1 MRVDGLDTLQRL
13 PDQTLTVTAQ
23 DIDKS
28 RAWFDRVELK
38 RQQQRGTGILTVALR
53 SSGPAIDGSTDDWP
67 ADTEWAFI
75 DRRGTRA
82 NFNSSSRP
90 YEASSAVMV
99 TSTHLF
105 AAWRTTEKDLLN
117 NSGETENALFKHGGC
132 LDLMLATDP
141 DAKPDR
147 TEPALGDQRL
157 LITQVKGKTRA
168 LLYRARVPGTA
179 APVPF
184 SSPHR
189 TIHIDVVSDVSSEL
203 QLATNRE
210 GRYEISVP
218 LSVLHW
224 QPKPGAVY
232 RADIGLLRGTN
243 GQTTQRVYWSNK
255 ATAITADVPSEAELT
270 PRLWGKWK
278 VQ

>member
-1 MRVDGLDTLQRL
+1 VRVDGLETLKRL
-13 PDQTLTVTAQ
+13 PDQTLAVTAQ
-23 DIDKS
+23 DIDKA

-38 RQQQRGTGILTVALR
+38 RQQQRGTGLLTVATR
-53 SSGPAIDGSTDDWP
+53 SSGPTVDGSTEDWP
-67 ADTEWAFI
+67 AETEWAFI
-75 DRRGTRA
+75 DRRGTGA
-82 NFNSSSRP
+82 NFNSNSKP
-90 YEASSAVMV
+90 YEASAAVMV

-105 AAWRTTEKDLLN
+105 AAWRTTERDLLN

-147 TEPALGDQRL
+147 TEPAPGDQRL
-157 LITQVKGKTRA
+157 LITQVKGQTRA
-168 LLYRARVPGTA
+168 VLYRARVPGTA
-179 APVPF
+179 TPVPF

-189 TIHIDVVSDVSSEL
+189 TIHIDVVSDVSREV

-224 QPKPGAVY
+224 QPKPGTVY
-232 RADIGLLRGTN
+232 RADIGLLRGAN

-270 PRLWGKWK
+270 PKLWGKWK